1 MNLEE
6 INKLI
11 FIFLLIYLKGSK
23 FIMKNLYYKF
33 NDYAYNETEKFI
45 NINLTMAQS
54 KKKGLK
60 YLKKIKTNK
69 INNIKNQINKPKIS
83 VVIPLFNCQNT
94 IDLTLKSIHFQNI
107 KEIEIILINDCS
119 LDNTSHIIKK
129 FKNFDQRIKII
140 NNLRNMGTFY
150 SRCIGALKANG
161 EYIIGI
167 DNDDLFLSEN
177 IFETLYLN
185 AKINFL
191 DICEIKSFNIP
202 NYNPK
207 YKEIKI
213 GYYLS
218 HQDNIILHQPELGS
232 FSLAINKNKV
242 FTKDHFAWGKLIKA
256 SIYKK
261 AINKLGKERYS
272 KYNCFTEDVTIVF
285 VLFNT
290 ADSFAYLNIFGI
302 FHIVTNAT
310 TTFQLRNRDVNI
322 QKRLILINFFK

>member
-1 MNLEE
+1 
-6 INKLI
+6 
-11 FIFLLIYLKGSK
+11 
-23 FIMKNLYYKF
+23 
-33 NDYAYNETEKFI
+33 
-45 NINLTMAQS
+45 
-54 KKKGLK
+54 
-60 YLKKIKTNK
+60 
-69 INNIKNQINKPKIS
+69 
-83 VVIPLFNCQNT
+83 
-94 IDLTLKSIHFQNI
+94 
-107 KEIEIILINDCS
+107 
-119 LDNTSHIIKK
+119 
-129 FKNFDQRIKII
+129 
-140 NNLRNMGTFY
+140 MGTFY

-232 FSLAINKNKV
+232 FSLTINKNKV

-302 FHIVTNAT
+302 FHIVTNTT
-310 TTFQLRNRDVNI
+310 TTFQLSKNQILLTKIYYLGILFDFSRNDFITKNFVAKYSLKSSFEKINNLDYNE
-322 QKRLILINFFK
+322 QLIFFSSIKKIINCKFVSKKYKNKIKEKFYLNLYSKIY